1 MRWSEVRI
9 LSGVLNFKDTINGT
23 TYFLRNLLASAI
35 AFLGGFSLGWGIAN
49 QNYGLVSLGAVVVAI
64 ALAFQYSSLFK
75 RMKSLFPE
83 NTVVLTVVVALLQLL
98 AQMVKPYEYL
108 NISVTISLVIIAF
121 ILIFKNSGIEK
132 HEG

>member
-1 MRWSEVRI
+1 MNYI
-9 LSGVLNFKDTINGT
+9 LKFFNFKDTINGT

-35 AFLGGFSLGWGIAN
+35 AYLGGFSLGWGIAN

-83 NTVVLTVVVALLQLL
+83 NTVLYTVVVALTQLL

-108 NISVTISLVIIAF
+108 NITVTICLVIVAF

>member
-1 MRWSEVRI
+1 MNYI
-9 LSGVLNFKDTINGT
+9 LKFFNFKDTINGT

-35 AFLGGFSLGWGIAN
+35 AYVGGFTLGWGLLHK
-49 QNYGLVSLGAVVVAI
+49 NYGLFSLGAVIVAI
-64 ALAFQYSSLFK
+64 ALAFQYSALFK

-83 NTVVLTVVVALLQLL
+83 NTVVYTVVVALLQLV

-108 NISVTISLVIIAF
+108 NITVTISLVMIGL

>member
-1 MRWSEVRI
+1 MNYI
-9 LSGVLNFKDTINGT
+9 LKFFNFKDTINGT

-35 AFLGGFSLGWGIAN
+35 AFLGGFSLGLGIAN
-49 QNYGLVSLGAVVVAI
+49 QNYGLVSLGAVIVAI

-83 NTVVLTVVVALLQLL
+83 NTVSYTIVVALLQLL

-108 NISVTISLVIIAF
+108 NVAVTISLVIIAF

>member
-1 MRWSEVRI
+1 MNYI
-9 LSGVLNFKDTINGT
+9 LKFFNFKDTINGT

-49 QNYGLVSLGAVVVAI
+49 HNYGLVSLGAVIVAI

-83 NTVVLTVVVALLQLL
+83 NTVTYTIVVALLQLL

-108 NISVTISLVIIAF
+108 NVAVTISLVIIAF

>member
-1 MRWSEVRI
+1 MNYI
-9 LSGVLNFKDTINGT
+9 LKFFNFKDTINGT
-23 TYFLRNLLASAI
+23 TYFLRNLL
-35 AFLGGFSLGWGIAN
+35 
-49 QNYGLVSLGAVVVAI
+49 VVAI

-83 NTVVLTVVVALLQLL
+83 NTVLYTVVVALTQLL

-108 NISVTISLVIIAF
+108 NITVTICLVIVAF

>member
-1 MRWSEVRI
+1 MNYI
-9 LSGVLNFKDTINGT
+9 LKFFNFKDTINGT

-35 AFLGGFSLGWGIAN
+35 AYLGGFSLGWGIAN

>member
-1 MRWSEVRI
+1 MNYI
-9 LSGVLNFKDTINGT
+9 IKFFNFKDTINGT

>member
-1 MRWSEVRI
+1 
-9 LSGVLNFKDTINGT
+9 
-23 TYFLRNLLASAI
+23 
-35 AFLGGFSLGWGIAN
+35 
-49 QNYGLVSLGAVVVAI
+49 LGAVVVAI

-83 NTVVLTVVVALLQLL
+83 NTVVLTIVVALLQLL

>member
-1 MRWSEVRI
+1 MNYI
-9 LSGVLNFKDTINGT
+9 LKFFNFKDTINGT

-64 ALAFQYSSLFK
+64 ALAFQYSSLYK

>member
-1 MRWSEVRI
+1 MNYI
-9 LSGVLNFKDTINGT
+9 LKFFNFKDTINGT

-49 QNYGLVSLGAVVVAI
+49 QNYGLVSLGAVIVAI

-83 NTVVLTVVVALLQLL
+83 NTVSYTIVVALLQLL

-108 NISVTISLVIIAF
+108 NVAVTISLVIIAF

>member
-1 MRWSEVRI
+1 MNYI
-9 LSGVLNFKDTINGT
+9 LKFFNFKDTINGT

-83 NTVVLTVVVALLQLL
+83 NTVLYTVVVALTQLL

-108 NISVTISLVIIAF
+108 NITVTICLVIVAF

>member
-1 MRWSEVRI
+1 MNYI
-9 LSGVLNFKDTINGT
+9 LKFFNFKDTINGT

>member
-1 MRWSEVRI
+1 MNYI
-9 LSGVLNFKDTINGT
+9 LKFFNFKDTINGT

-35 AFLGGFSLGWGIAN
+35 AFLGGFSLGWGIVN
-49 QNYGLVSLGAVVVAI
+49 QNYGLVSLGAVIVAI

-83 NTVVLTVVVALLQLL
+83 NTVSYTIVVALLQLL

-108 NISVTISLVIIAF
+108 NVPVTISLVIIAF

-132 HEG
+132 H

>member
-1 MRWSEVRI
+1 MNYI
-9 LSGVLNFKDTINGT
+9 LKFFNFKDTINGT

-35 AFLGGFSLGWGIAN
+35 AYVGGFTLGLGLLHK
-49 QNYGLVSLGAVVVAI
+49 NYGLFSLGAVIVAI

-75 RMKSLFPE
+75 RMKSLIPE
-83 NTVVLTVVVALLQLL
+83 NTLVYTVVVALLQLI

-108 NISVTISLVIIAF
+108 NITVTISLVIIGL